1 MNTIADSVNQIES
14 VRAQIGALEKELGTD
29 DNAQAIRKAAE
40 DLAEKLVAVEG
51 KVLQLKATGRG
62 QDDVR
67 WAPMLLQKINYL
79 ASAVGSSDFPPTTQ
93 QVAVKE
99 ELNRQG
105 EQYAQEFQQLLAK
118 DIAAFN
124 TMLRERNVSN
134 IIAKTP

>member
-1 MNTIADSVNQIES
+1 
-14 VRAQIGALEKELGTD
+14 
-29 DNAQAIRKAAE
+29 
-40 DLAEKLVAVEG
+40 
-51 KVLQLKATGRG
+51 
-62 QDDVR
+62 
-67 WAPMLLQKINYL
+67 MLLQKINYL